1 MDNLKWLNIDIPFS
15 NLPVYQLLARR
26 HELKLSNV
34 RLYNTDDILRIKF
47 ELDGDEKNKIL
58 FEGNM
63 NYRELY
69 EDKFD
74 KLFTR

>member
-1 MDNLKWLNIDIPFS
+1 MDNLKCLNIDIPFS

-26 HELKLSNV
+26 HELKFSNV

-47 ELDGDEKNKIL
+47 ELDGDEKSKIL
-58 FEGNM
+58 FEGDM